1 MNLLKRWTGL
11 RFREDWVWEMGCQRP
26 TLTLRVP
33 ARPGWYLFTVRFQS
47 ETLRSYGLI
56 NRHQG
61 RIMVSGKRRRRLVHI
76 GRRSQTTRFEIQGVD
91 DDPLISE
98 LRLVP
103 QPLWRVRKLLATK
116 LLRLH
121 PAYRK
126 ESLKERTFLQQWQ
139 DYNRLL
145 SRLNFTLV
153 GYDEWIERVEL
164 PALEQQAQQGQLAT
178 SEAVANS
185 ASVNFAIWLWGERN
199 NEQQCQRSIDSL
211 SNQTPG
217 LFRMLPQEQQLLEEE
232 QHTWVV
238 FLQAGDQLAPQ
249 ALSRCSEVIQAQ
261 SDAGILYADED
272 KINLKGRRHSPQFKP
287 AWNPDLLYS
296 DPHYSHCWL
305 IRADLCIKAC
315 EALSTDG
322 ESPELY
328 GIALEATALC
338 EGDQIFHLPEV
349 LYHRLDQ
356 PGETRSSSQTAHR
369 LQRFLARRGRE
380 VEVFHHLKGGH
391 LIHWPLPDPPP
402 LVSVIIATRDRGDL
416 LRCCLTS
423 LAEHAHGNPPTELI
437 LIDNGSSEPETLS
450 YLAHLELQENV
461 RVLRRPGKFNYAAL
475 NNEAVSLARGELI
488 ALMNNDVEAT
498 HAGWLAAMAAQALRP
513 EIGAVGAKLLFP
525 DGTIQHAGV
534 LLGIGGIA
542 GHAHKYLAA
551 ENEGYQLRLHL
562 AHNLSAVT
570 AATLVVRKAVFEQ
583 VGGLDAINFAVNYND
598 VDFCLRLL
606 KAGYR
611 NLFCPDAV
619 LIHHESKSRGAPTS
633 VDANA
638 EWQRERQAMLN
649 RWGAVLQAD
658 PCYSPHLSLLEENLT
673 LTLKAST
680 TTARTSFLPQAD

>member
-1 MNLLKRWTGL
+1 VNLLKRWTGL
-11 RFREDWVWEMGCQRP
+11 RLREDWVWEMGCQRP

-33 ARPGWYLFTVRFQS
+33 ARPGWYLLTVRLQS

-61 RIMVSGKRRRRLVHI
+61 RILVSGKRRRRLVRI

-126 ESLKERTFLQQWQ
+126 ESPKKRSFSQQWR

-145 SRLNFTLV
+145 SRLNFALV

-164 PALEQQAQQGQLAT
+164 PALLEKEQRDAFASAEPANNLAF
-178 SEAVANS
+178 
-185 ASVNFAIWLWGERN
+185 VNFAIWLWGQRDNKEK
-199 NEQQCQRSIDSL
+199 CQRSIDSV
-211 SNQTPG
+211 SKQIAG
-217 LFRMLPQEQQLLEEE
+217 AFQILPPEQQLFDED
-232 QHTWVV
+232 QQTWIV
-238 FLQAGDQLAPQ
+238 FLQAGDQLAPHSL
-249 ALSRCSEVIQAQ
+249 ARCSNVIHAHKN
-261 SDAGILYADED
+261 ACVLYADED
-272 KINLKGRRHSPQFKP
+272 KISPTGRRHSPQFKP

-305 IRADLCIKAC
+305 IRADLCIRAC
-315 EALSTDG
+315 EALNADA

-338 EGDQIFHLPEV
+338 DRDQIFHLPEV

-356 PGETRSSSQTAHR
+356 SADPRSSSQTAHR
-369 LQRFLARRGRE
+369 LERFLARRGRE
-380 VEVFHHLKGGH
+380 VAVAHHPTGGH
-391 LIHWPLPDPPP
+391 LIHWQLPDPPP

-450 YLAHLELQENV
+450 YLAHLEQQDNV

-513 EIGAVGAKLLFP
+513 DIGAVGAKLLFP

-551 ENEGYQLRLHL
+551 EDEGYQLRLHL

-570 AATLVVRKAVFEQ
+570 AATLVVRKALFEE
-583 VGGLDAINFAVNYND
+583 VGGFDAINFAVNYND
-598 VDFCLRLL
+598 VDFCLRLAR
-606 KAGYR
+606 AGYR

-633 VDANA
+633 ADANE
-638 EWQRERQAMLN
+638 EWQRERQAMVN
-649 RWGAVLQAD
+649 RWGAVLLAD
-658 PCYSPHLSLLEENLT
+658 PYYSPHLSLLEENLT
-673 LTLKAST
+673 LTIKTSA
-680 TTARTSFLPQAD
+680 TTARTSALPPG